1 MNGAWTGEDNMK
13 KIGLIAGGGTL
24 PIEFIRAV
32 KKSGDSVVVFALVGM
47 ASPEIEAE
55 ADRVYWLKIGQ
66 FTRFIFLLFKER
78 IRDLAMLGKVSKTAI
93 YQTETHDV
101 AGRDMLRKIKDR
113 KDYSILKEVTRRL
126 KHIGVEVVDAKRYLA
141 HLSPGR
147 GILSRTTPNKDTSL
161 DIRFGYDAARRL
173 ADMDVGQTV
182 IVKGQTIVAL
192 EAMEGTD
199 STIERAA
206 DIAGPGCVMV
216 KVSRTK
222 QDMRWDVPTVGPSTM
237 ERLIKGGY
245 SAIAIESGSMFL
257 LEKERFIRM
266 ADEAGIIIEVI

>member
-1 MNGAWTGEDNMK
+1 MK

-24 PIEFIRAV
+24 PLEFVRAV
-32 KKSGDSVVVFALVGM
+32 KKTGDSVVVFALVGM
-47 ASPEIEAE
+47 ASPEIENE
-55 ADRVYWLKIGQ
+55 ADKVYWLKIGQ
-66 FTRFIFLLFKER
+66 FAKFIFLLLKER
-78 IRDLAMLGKVSKTAI
+78 IRDLAMLGKVSKNVI
-93 YQTETHDV
+93 YQTETHD
-101 AGRDMLRKIKDR
+101 ATGRDLLKKVKDK
-113 KDYSILKEVTRRL
+113 KDYSLLKEITRRL
-126 KHIGVEVVDAKRYLA
+126 KHIGVEVVDAKRYLT

-147 GILSRTTPNKDTSL
+147 GLLTRTAPNKAIGL

-173 ADMDVGQTV
+173 ADMDIGQTV
-182 IVKGQTIVAL
+182 VVKGQTIVAL

-216 KVSRTK
+216 KVSRTR
-222 QDMRWDVPTVGPSTM
+222 QDMRWDVPTVGPATM
-237 ERLIKGGY
+237 ERIIKGKY

-257 LEKERFIRM
+257 LEKEKFIQM